1 MNRLKDIAVN
11 KMSGTSESTRSIMF
25 SSIDQIGEEAMRDL
39 NKELLP
45 NDERMYAYNFDYI
58 IRHAL
63 LQRVSVWLDADDRT
77 LEIGAF
83 EGGMTEQIKEEYADL
98 SVLEGSSELAAGLNR
113 KFGNEIPIFNQLVES
128 FTPTVEFGNIFL
140 VHTLEHL
147 DEPVSELKRIASW
160 LKPDGKLVVAVP
172 NGEAL
177 SRQIAVRMGLIE
189 SNESVTEGE
198 YLQGHRKTYTLS
210 SLLTEV
216 RRAGLNVVDF
226 GGVIVKP
233 LSNSQFDKALEI
245 GIISPEYVRACD
257 ELAREHPN
265 LAASIFV
272 VIQR

>member
-1 MNRLKDIAVN
+1 MN
-11 KMSGTSESTRSIMF
+11 
-25 SSIDQIGEEAMRDL
+25 IDQISEEAMRDL

-63 LQRVSVWLDADDRT
+63 IQRVSVWLDANEQT
-77 LEIGAF
+77 LEIGAV
-83 EGGMTEQIKEEYADL
+83 EGGMTEQIKEKYADL

-113 KFGNEIPIFNQLVES
+113 KFGGDIPVINELIES
-128 FTPTVEFGNIFL
+128 FTPVDKFGNIFL

-147 DEPVSELKRIASW
+147 DDPVDSLKRIASW
-160 LKPDGKLVVAVP
+160 LKPKGRLVVAVP

-198 YLQGHRKTYTLS
+198 YLQGHRKTYTLA
-210 SLLTEV
+210 SLLTEI
-216 RRAGLNVVDF
+216 RRAGLKIVDF

-233 LSNSQFDKALEI
+233 FSNHQFDRALES
-245 GIISPEYVRACD
+245 GIIDNRYVEACND
-257 ELAREHPN
+257 LSKDYPH
-265 LAASIFV
+265 LSASVYAI
-272 VIQR
+272 IESN